1 MKGSG
6 PIAGLL
12 SALLLVLLL
21 STPGGSAGKAD
32 PAKAGID
39 LYQKGSYDQAAK
51 ILVPLAEKSPRA
63 HAVNYYAGLCSIG
76 LGDTEQARKYMARV
90 LVSSETG
97 TAYHQQAM
105 TFFLTNADRL
115 GRICPYSCVKKMA
128 PRLTGMIRWRPGKE
142 PLRVFVSDGWQIQ
155 DKYAGPD
162 KLGSLQKIIA
172 AGRARQIM
180 KLCDGYDRDMRN
192 YAIWG
197 LQRWDQLRKEGYLNY
212 KLVNDPAR
220 ADILVFWAPQLV
232 GGHAGLTTYQ
242 LPGSI
247 AVIQLRTKMQYP
259 LQKAYLQQLF
269 MHVAAHEF
277 GHAFGLQ
284 HSQAPSDLMAP
295 TAETIEIHRSGIGR
309 LPKGVTANDLATLR
323 TLYTLPADIYLIP
336 RP

>member
-1 MKGSG
+1 M
-6 PIAGLL
+6 AGLL
-12 SALLLVLLL
+12 AALLLVLLL
-21 STPGGSAGKAD
+21 SPPGGCAGKAD

-39 LYQKGSYDQAAK
+39 LYRKGSYDQAAK
-51 ILVPLAEKSPRA
+51 ILAPLAEKSPRA

-76 LGDTEQARKYMARV
+76 LGDTEQARKFMARV
-90 LVSSETG
+90 LVSSEPG
-97 TAYHQQAM
+97 TAYYQQAM
-105 TFFLTNADRL
+105 TFFLTNADKL
-115 GRICPYSCVKKMA
+115 GRICPYSCVKKMS

-162 KLGSLQKIIA
+162 KLGSLQKILA

-197 LQRWDQLRKEGYLNY
+197 LQKWDQLRKEGYLSY

-259 LQKAYLQQLF
+259 LQKPYLQQLF

-284 HSQAPSDLMAP
+284 HSQVASDLMAP
-295 TAETIEIHRSGIGR
+295 TAETIEIHRNGIGR
-309 LPKGVTANDLATLR
+309 LPKGVTENDLATLR
-323 TLYTLPADIYLIP
+323 TLYTLPADIYLTP

>member
-1 MKGSG
+1 MRNVGAITGS
-6 PIAGLL
+6 LW
-12 SALLLVLLL
+12 ALLLAVTL
-21 STPGGSAGKAD
+21 SFPGDSAGKAN

-51 ILVPLAEKSPRA
+51 VLIPLADKSPRA
-63 HAVNYYAGLCSIG
+63 HSINYYAALCRIG
-76 LGDTEQARKYMARV
+76 LGDTENARKYMSRV
-90 LVSSETG
+90 LVSSEPG
-97 TAYHQQAM
+97 TAYYQQALA
-105 TFFLTNADRL
+105 FFLTNAEQL
-115 GRICPYSCVKKMA
+115 GSVCPYSCVKKLSSKQKA
-128 PRLTGMIRWRPGKE
+128 MIRWRPSKE
-142 PLRVFVSDGWQIQ
+142 PLRVFVSDGWQLQ

-162 KLGSLQKIIA
+162 KLGTIQKIFA

-197 LQRWDQLRKEGYLNY
+197 LQKWDQLRKEGYLSY
-212 KLVNDPAR
+212 KLVNDPKI

-259 LQKAYLQQLF
+259 LQKVYLQQLF

-284 HSQAPSDLMAP
+284 HSQVPSDLMAP

-323 TLYTLPADIYLIP
+323 TLYTLPADIYLVP